1 MSIHKRLHDIHCMYY
16 AEGGDIV
23 LQGSDEGGEDFTV
36 VIPTYEALQW
46 FEKTSMKESL
56 IKHINEL

>member
-1 MSIHKRLHDIHCMYY
+1 MYY